1 MKTGLHIILLI
12 TVLVSIF
19 HKTLIIGSFYLR
31 KAYIIEYLCENRQKP
46 ELHCDGKCY
55 LKKQINAS
63 ETAKNNIPS
72 FPVLDENVTFYYEL
86 VDKFV
91 FLTPIINHRSVFLRY
106 QIPQTESPLSDIF
119 RPPSLA

>member
-12 TVLVSIF
+12 TVLISVF

-63 ETAKNNIPS
+63 EKEKNNIPS
-72 FPVLDENVTFYYEL
+72 FPVLEEGATFYYQL

-91 FLTPIINHRSVFLRY
+91 FFAPISTNRSVFLQY
-106 QIPQTESPLSDIF
+106 QIPQTDSPLSDIF
-119 RPPSLA
+119 RPPAMA